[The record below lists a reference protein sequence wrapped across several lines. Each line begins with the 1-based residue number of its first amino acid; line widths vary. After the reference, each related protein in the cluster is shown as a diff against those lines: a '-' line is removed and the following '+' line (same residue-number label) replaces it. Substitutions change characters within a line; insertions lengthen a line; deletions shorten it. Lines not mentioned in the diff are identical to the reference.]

1 MEGKMSDIV
10 SSALQ
15 YFGGFCMFVMLALTF
30 TDVIGRYF
38 LNRPIPGAA
47 EIIALSLG
55 IGSFA
60 ALPLVTRDRE
70 HIKIDIIDKF
80 LKGRVRYIQRLIML
94 IGTLCWVGFISW
106 ILFEQAQTF
115 RKYKF
120 LTEYLDLPKSPFVYI
135 LALFSAF
142 SVFLFAFVIWR
153 YLRHGGDP
161 KDEDKNQRS
170 G

>member
-1 MEGKMSDIV
+1 MKGKMSNIV
-10 SSALQ
+10 SSTLQ

-30 TDVIGRYF
+30 ADVIGRYF

-47 EIIALSLG
+47 EIISLALG
-55 IGSFA
+55 IGAFA

-80 LKGRVRYIQRLIML
+80 LKGRVHYIQRLMML
-94 IGTLCWVGFISW
+94 IGTLCWVGFMSW
-106 ILFEQAQTF
+106 LLFKQAQTF
-115 RKYKF
+115 RKYNF
-120 LTEYLDLPKSPFVYI
+120 LTEYLDLPKAHFVFI

-153 YLRHGGDP
+153 YLMQGGDP
-161 KDEDKNQRS
+161 RDEDKK
-170 G
+170 